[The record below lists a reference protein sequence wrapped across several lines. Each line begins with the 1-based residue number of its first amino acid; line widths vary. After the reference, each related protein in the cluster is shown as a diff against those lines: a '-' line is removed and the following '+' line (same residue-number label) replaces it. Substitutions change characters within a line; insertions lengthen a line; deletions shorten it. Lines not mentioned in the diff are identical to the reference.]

1 MRLAQIIGILLILA
15 GGFVLIRGFTYTK
28 QENVIEI
35 GEFKAVAKEKKTVPP
50 WVGGLAVIAGAGM
63 IVVGRPRSSTP

>member
-1 MRLAQIIGILLILA
+1 MRLIQIVGILLILA
-15 GGFVLIRGFTYTK
+15 GGYVLIRGFTYTK

-35 GEFKAVAKEKKTVPP
+35 GDLKAAVKEKKTVPP

-63 IVVGRPRSSTP
+63 IVIARPKSSSP